1 MVLLNSYF
9 HDVVVVVNES
19 WYEYYRDSMS
29 SFMIGVLLLSVVE
42 FWWLLSE
49 NELNDDFGVN

>member
-1 MVLLNSYF
+1 
-9 HDVVVVVNES
+9 
-19 WYEYYRDSMS
+19 MS